1 MSELATFDRAWR
13 ARLATELDRASSPA
27 VREKIMAGEETLSS
41 APTPESIYV
50 WTRDM
55 LARME
60 QHLPETA
67 RKDVLNACGCWMG
80 REDLKPLRDL
90 YVATGDLDLVLAK
103 AGEGLLAYLRSRG
116 VSEKTVGEVQRR
128 GWGWPG
134 RREGN
139 AIRVTKIPYE
149 GAIEAFFAE
158 PDPAKRRSMNY
169 CHCPRVRD
177 ILKTGRGLSTTYCH
191 CSAGFY
197 KKNFE
202 EILQCPVD
210 VEIVQT
216 VLSGDDVCSFAIR
229 LPADVTHPASSP

>member
-1 MSELATFDRAWR
+1 MSELAAFDRAWR
-13 ARLATELDRASSPA
+13 AKLTKELDRVAGPGT
-27 VREKIMAGEETLSS
+27 REFVMAGEDALGAE
-41 APTPESIYV
+41 PTPESVYL

-60 QHLPETA
+60 KRLPEAA
-67 RKDVLNACGCWMG
+67 RKDALNACGCWMG
-80 REDLKPLRDL
+80 TGDLQELREL
-90 YVATGDLDLVLAK
+90 YASTGDLDLMLEK
-103 AGEGLLAYLRSRG
+103 AGEGLLDYLRGCG
-116 VSEKTVGEVQRR
+116 VSEKTVAEVRRR

-134 RREGN
+134 RRSGN
-139 AIRVTKIPYE
+139 MIRVTKIPFE

-158 PDPAKRRSMNY
+158 PDPAKRRAMNY

-177 ILKTGRGLSTTYCH
+177 ILKTGKGLSTTYCH

-202 EILQCPVD
+202 EILGRPVD

-216 VLSGDDVCSFAIR
+216 VLSGDEVCSFVIH
-229 LPADVTHPASSP
+229 LPANL